1 MSTSTSTSTSN
12 TLRRTPFLFLLLP
25 LVLLILWGKA
35 TEQPWVAGTKAV
47 PLDTIDSAYHLYRAV
62 LTSTPIERPRTW
74 RYDAS
79 LIDLKDYALRLYI
92 NKVSEDSLPHLGDTL
107 LVYAQ
112 PRQRMFARYWTLYG
126 ANQTPWWRT
135 PRGWQQRLEQ
145 RYAELGISG
154 RELGTV
160 SALTLGYREDLDQDI
175 RRAFSA
181 AGAMHVL
188 AVSGLHTGILMTVL
202 MMIVTLFG
210 RFKPL
215 YHETGKQVVQGLII
229 IALLSGYAYITGGS
243 PSIIRSV
250 IMASLFVVA
259 GMVHRPSS
267 MLNIIFAAA
276 FIILII
282 NPSDLFSVSFQLSFA
297 AVIAIVLFGDGWNA
311 MMPTVHFAR
320 PFRWCYPI
328 YYYVYAL
335 IGMSLAAQIGTMPIT
350 LHYFGQMSN
359 YFLFTN
365 LLVIP
370 LAWCMMVG
378 GVATLTIGWWTPLGK
393 LLAWVLNGITWLM
406 NTSVQWIESLPG
418 STTQLAISNNQSSI
432 FNIQSTIFNLQ
443 SFIFYLSSLLL
454 LLAWKYFTTQHLKWK

>member
-1 MSTSTSTSTSN
+1 MFN
-12 TLRRTPFLFLLLP
+12 ALRRTPFLFLLLP
-25 LVLLILWGKA
+25 LVCFILWGKV
-35 TEQPWVAGTKAV
+35 TEQSWVVGSTAM
-47 PLDTIDSAYHLYRAV
+47 PLDTVDSTYHLYRAA
-62 LTSTPIERPRTW
+62 LTSTPIERPKTW

-79 LIDLKDYALRLYI
+79 LIDLNDYAVPLYI
-92 NKVSEDSLPHLGDTL
+92 HKSSVDSLPHLGDTL

-112 PRQRMFARYWTLYG
+112 PRARMFAHHWTLYG

-154 RELGTV
+154 QELGTL

-202 MMIVTLFG
+202 IMIVTLCG
-210 RFKPL
+210 RIKPL
-215 YHETGKQVVQGLII
+215 YHETGKQVAQGLIV
-229 IALLSGYAYITGGS
+229 IAMLAFYAYITGGS

-250 IMASLFVVA
+250 IMASLFVLA
-259 GMVHRPSS
+259 SMVHRPSS
-267 MLNIIFAAA
+267 ILNIIFAAA
-276 FIILII
+276 FIILVIH
-282 NPSDLFSVSFQLSFA
+282 PADLFSISFQLSFA
-297 AVIAIVLFGDGWNA
+297 AVIAIVLFGEGWSA
-311 MMPTVHFAR
+311 IMPTIHFAR

-359 YFLFTN
+359 YFLLTN
-365 LLVIP
+365 LIVIP

-378 GVATLTIGWWTPLGK
+378 GVATLTIGWWTPIGK
-393 LLAWVLNGITWLM
+393 LLAWALNGITWLM
-406 NTSVQWIESLPG
+406 NISVQWLESLPG
-418 STTQLAISNNQSSI
+418 STTQITISQLSISNNQLSI
-432 FNIQSTIFNLQ
+432 INNLT
-443 SFIFYLSSLLL
+443 SYLLPLTSLLL
-454 LLAWKYFTTQHLKWK
+454 LLAWKYLTTPRLKWK